1 MKKYFFTYPSSKTG
15 LFDAPL
21 EGLLLPGLW
30 LFKLLI
36 KSSTGDGAGWE
47 RRRKGNELLAPLG
60 KGSLEETEAVL

>member
-36 KSSTGDGAGWE
+36 KFSTGDGAMGE
-47 RRRKGNELLAPLG
+47 KMKRK
-60 KGSLEETEAVL
+60 